1 MVRDSRII
9 LCHSEL
15 NTAFFIARFVVNRT
29 SCRFILFIYKFVWL
43 NKSACSITLT
53 IIQQLKFLGQILN
66 TEKDG
71 PANIYTLHEPSHGRT
86 TPERQQKPFS
96 EPCSGIDRPRR
107 TFLRGQHR
115 AHLPKTEPVWDVDLQ
130 LAAPQSTHDDDDDYK
145 PDWAP
150 PSPIDYTDCTVS
162 WRRNSLARKNY
173 QDPGFIFWLF
183 GFLMLLARLSYDINS
198 TSSVTSTSTSTISRW
213 R

>member
-1 MVRDSRII
+1 MVKVSRII

-15 NTAFFIARFVVNRT
+15 NTAFFMARFVVNRT

-53 IIQQLKFLGQILN
+53 IIQQLKFLGQILS

-96 EPCSGIDRPRR
+96 EPCSGMDRPRR
-107 TFLRGQHR
+107 TLLRGQHR

-130 LAAPQSTHDDDDDYK
+130 LAAPQSTHDMMMM
-145 PDWAP
+145 
-150 PSPIDYTDCTVS
+150 ITNRTVS

-173 QDPGFIFWLF
+173 PDPGFIFSLF
-183 GFLMLLARLSYDINS
+183 SFLILLARLSYDINS

>member
-53 IIQQLKFLGQILN
+53 IIQQLKFLGQILS

-96 EPCSGIDRPRR
+96 EPCSGMDRPIR

-115 AHLPKTEPVWDVDLQ
+115 AHSPKTEPVWDVDLQ
-130 LAAPQSTHDDDDDYK
+130 LAAPQSTHDMMMMITNRIGLHPVLLTILIVLWVGGEILLLGKTTKTLD
-145 PDWAP
+145 
-150 PSPIDYTDCTVS
+150 SS
-162 WRRNSLARKNY
+162 
-173 QDPGFIFWLF
+173 F
-183 GFLMLLARLSYDINS
+183 GFLASLCF
-198 TSSVTSTSTSTISRW
+198 SRDFHMI
-213 R
+213 

>member
-1 MVRDSRII
+1 MDKDSRII

-15 NTAFFIARFVVNRT
+15 NTAFFMARFVVNRT

-53 IIQQLKFLGQILN
+53 IIQQLKFLGQILS

-96 EPCSGIDRPRR
+96 EPCSGMDRPRR
-107 TFLRGQHR
+107 TFLRGSLR
-115 AHLPKTEPVWDVDLQ
+115 RRL
-130 LAAPQSTHDDDDDYK
+130 
-145 PDWAP
+145 
-150 PSPIDYTDCTVS
+150 TVS
-162 WRRNSLARKNY
+162 C
-173 QDPGFIFWLF
+173 
-183 GFLMLLARLSYDINS
+183 
-198 TSSVTSTSTSTISRW
+198 SSVDS
-213 R
+213 